1 MHLEKGTKVVI
12 TGRCEDFTDHLGVT
26 IATVA
31 DVDTDTEGYIRVIDK
46 KGTPWYVQAI
56 DVEGI

>member
-12 TGRCEDFTDHLGVT
+12 TGRYEDFTDHLDGT
-26 IATVA
+26 TATVA

-56 DVEGI
+56 DVKPI